1 VERLTPDSNR
11 GGSTHEPMM
20 SAERAQRIREWQ
32 DAIFAAQ
39 KDAADVTMSYL
50 GLELTVPRQVH
61 APAPMSELLGRA
73 VLAEVRGSDRVLDM
87 GAGSGVN
94 AILAASRSSEVVAV
108 DVNPFAIETA
118 RQNAQRN
125 GVSARVEVVESDVF
139 RNVEGTFHLIVFD
152 PPFR

>member
-1 VERLTPDSNR
+1 
-11 GGSTHEPMM
+11 
-20 SAERAQRIREWQ
+20 
-32 DAIFAAQ
+32 
-39 KDAADVTMSYL
+39 
-50 GLELTVPRQVH
+50 
-61 APAPMSELLGRA
+61 
-73 VLAEVRGSDRVLDM
+73 M